1 MNPLRNFSLKY
12 KILMPGIIGVVG
24 FAVYLAV
31 NYSVSQTNSKM
42 LSEVQDSYLPALEL
56 AGQNISLLEKIKQDL
71 VFAATT
77 GEPSMVDDAQKLA
90 NEMKKNVAQL
100 EKVQDEADHANEEEV
115 KAIGESLSNYIDT
128 VIPLTREMIAG
139 KADMGQAQTSMKK
152 SKEALDEL
160 EKELVQK
167 RDESRGEFIS
177 AVQEVNSRSNKV
189 LAVGMFMGIVVMVL
203 LFGLAFWV
211 ARIVTADIKDVVKSL
226 QDIASGEADLTIQ
239 LKSKGKDEVGDLV
252 SWFNTFVQR
261 LRGII
266 GEVVNSTSHLAA
278 AAEEM
283 SNIVMQAKEGAGHQQ
298 QETEQL
304 ASATNEM
311 TATIE
316 SMAQYASEAAQAAQ
330 HADQESAGG
339 KEVVSGTIHTIDA
352 LVSEVEKTSDA
363 IHKLEQEST
372 NIGKVLDVIRDI
384 ADQTN
389 LLALN
394 AAIEAARAGEQG
406 RGFAV
411 VADEVRVL
419 AQRSSQSTN
428 EIREIIERLQN
439 EARDAV
445 QVMQSGRE
453 KAQESAKQAAR
464 AGTALEVITSKVS
477 GINKMNTE
485 IALTAAQQTSVA
497 EEINRNITTIN
508 TIAQETAEGAVQTA
522 TASEELAGLA
532 MRLQGLVGQFKV

>member
-1 MNPLRNFSLKY
+1 MISLRDISLKY
-12 KILMPGIIGVVG
+12 KILLPGVIGVVG
-24 FAVYLAV
+24 FAIYLAV
-31 NYSVSQTNSKM
+31 NYSAETINAGI
-42 LSEVQDSYLPALEL
+42 LSEVEHSHLPSLEL
-56 AGQNISLLEKIKQDL
+56 ASQNISLLDKVKQDL

-77 GEPSMVDDAQKLA
+77 GEPTMVDDAEKLA
-90 NEMKKNVAQL
+90 NDIKDNVAEL
-100 EKVQDEADHANEEEV
+100 KKIEAGADVARQGEIA
-115 KAIGESLSNYIDT
+115 AIEQAYSTYIGT
-128 VIPLTREMIAG
+128 VIPLTRAMIAG
-139 KADMGQAQTSMKK
+139 TADMGQAQVSMKK
-152 SKEALDEL
+152 SKDALQVL
-160 EKELVQK
+160 EQALKK
-167 RDESRGEFIS
+167 SRDESRKDFID
-177 AVQEVNSRSNKV
+177 AVKEVNVRNDRV
-189 LAVGMFMGIVVMVL
+189 LSVGMLMGIVVMVVL
-203 LFGLAFWV
+203 LGIAFWV
-211 ARIVTADIKDVVKSL
+211 ARMVTSDINDVVKSL
-226 QDIASGEADLTIQ
+226 QNIASADADLTIQ
-239 LKSKGKDEVGDLV
+239 LKSKGKDEVGELAR
-252 SWFNTFVQR
+252 WFNTFVER

-283 SNIVMQAKEGAGHQQ
+283 SNIVNQAKEGAEHQQ

-311 TATIE
+311 TTTIE

-330 HADQESAGG
+330 HADQESSGG
-339 KEVVSGTIHTIDA
+339 KGVVSATINTIDA
-352 LVSEVEKTSDA
+352 LVSEVEKTSHA

-428 EIREIIERLQN
+428 EIREIIERLQG

-453 KAQESAKQAAR
+453 KAQESAGQAGQ
-464 AGTALEVITSKVS
+464 AGSALEIITNKVS

-485 IALTAAQQTSVA
+485 IALTAAQQSSVA
-497 EEINRNITTIN
+497 EEINRNITNIN
-508 TIAQETAEGAVQTA
+508 TIAQETAEGAVQTSS
-522 TASEELAGLA
+522 ASEELAGLA
-532 MRLQGLVGQFKV
+532 MRLQSLVGQFKV

>member
-1 MNPLRNFSLKY
+1 MNLLRNFSLKY
-12 KILMPGIIGVVG
+12 KIMLPGVIGVIG
-24 FAVYLAV
+24 FAIYLVV
-31 NYSVSQTNSKM
+31 NYTSSATNARM

-56 AGQNISLLEKIKQDL
+56 TSQNMSLLEKIKQDL

-77 GEPSMVDDAQKLA
+77 GEPTLVGDAEKLA
-90 NEMKKNVAQL
+90 DEMKKNVAQL
-100 EKVQDEADHANEEEV
+100 KKVQGDDNQVRQDEIT
-115 KAIGESLSNYIDT
+115 AIDRSLSSYLDT
-128 VIPLTREMIAG
+128 VIPLTRAMIAG
-139 KADMGQAQTSMKK
+139 TTDMGQAQTKMKE
-152 SKEALDEL
+152 SKDSLQTL
-160 EKELVQK
+160 EKELKQTH
-167 RDESRGEFIS
+167 DDSRSEFINS
-177 AVQEVNSRSNKV
+177 VQDVNSRSNKV
-189 LAVGMFMGIVVMVL
+189 LAVGMVMGIVVMAM
-203 LFGLAFWV
+203 LFGIAFWV
-211 ARIVTADIKDVVKSL
+211 SRIVTSDIRDVADSL
-226 QDIASGEADLTIQ
+226 QNIASGDADLTIQ

-252 SWFNTFVQR
+252 RWFNTFVQR
-261 LRGII
+261 LRSII

-283 SNIVMQAKEGAGHQQ
+283 SNVVMQAKEGAGHQQ
-298 QETEQL
+298 HETEQL

-330 HADQESAGG
+330 HADKESAGG

-352 LVSEVEKTSDA
+352 LVSEVEKTATA
-363 IHKLEQEST
+363 IHKLELESN

-428 EIREIIERLQN
+428 EIREIIERLQY

-453 KAQESAKQAAR
+453 KAQESAKQALS
-464 AGTALEVITSKVS
+464 AGTALEVITTKVS

-497 EEINRNITTIN
+497 EEINKNITNIN
-508 TIAQETAEGAVQTA
+508 NIAQETAEGAVQTA
-522 TASEELAGLA
+522 TASEDLAGLA
-532 MRLQGLVGQFKV
+532 MRLQSLVGQFKV

>member
-1 MNPLRNFSLKY
+1 
-12 KILMPGIIGVVG
+12 
-24 FAVYLAV
+24 
-31 NYSVSQTNSKM
+31 
-42 LSEVQDSYLPALEL
+42 
-56 AGQNISLLEKIKQDL
+56 
-71 VFAATT
+71 
-77 GEPSMVDDAQKLA
+77 
-90 NEMKKNVAQL
+90 
-100 EKVQDEADHANEEEV
+100 
-115 KAIGESLSNYIDT
+115 
-128 VIPLTREMIAG
+128 VIPFTRAMIAG
-139 KADMGQAQTSMKK
+139 TADMGQAQSSMKR
-152 SKEALDEL
+152 SKDSLDVL
-160 EKELVQK
+160 EKQLTAFRE
-167 RDESRGEFIS
+167 ESRGDFVS
-177 AVQEVNSRSNKV
+177 AVREINTRSNEV
-189 LAVGMFMGIVVMVL
+189 LAVGLVTGIVVMVT

-211 ARIVTADIKDVVKSL
+211 SRIVTSDIQDVAKSL
-226 QDIASGEADLTIQ
+226 EDIASGEADLTIQ
-239 LKSKGKDEVGDLV
+239 LMSKGKDEVGELV
-252 SWFNTFVQR
+252 RWFNTFVQR

-330 HADQESAGG
+330 HADQESVSG
-339 KEVVSGTIHTIDA
+339 KEVVTGTIQTIDA
-352 LVSEVEKTSDA
+352 LVSEVETTAGA

-419 AQRSSQSTN
+419 AQRSSQSTS
-428 EIREIIERLQN
+428 EIREIIERLQK

-453 KAQESAKQAAR
+453 KAQESAGQASR
-464 AGTALEVITSKVS
+464 AGSALEVITSKVS
-477 GINKMNTE
+477 NINKMNTE
-485 IALTAAQQTSVA
+485 IAMTAAQQTSVA
-497 EEINRNITTIN
+497 EEINRNITNIN

>member
-1 MNPLRNFSLKY
+1 V
-12 KILMPGIIGVVG
+12 IGVVG
-24 FAVYLAV
+24 FAIYLAV
-31 NYSVSQTNSKM
+31 NYSAGKINSNI
-42 LSEVQDSYLPALEL
+42 LGEVQDNYLPALEL
-56 AGQNISLLEKIKQDL
+56 TGKNLSLLDKVKQDL
-71 VFAATT
+71 IFAATT

-90 NEMKKNVAQL
+90 DEMKQNVAQL
-100 EKVQDEADHANEEEV
+100 EKNLDPADKLKQDEII
-115 KAIGESLSNYIDT
+115 AIKRSLSDYLDT
-128 VIPLTREMIAG
+128 VIPLTRAMIAG
-139 KADMGQAQTSMKK
+139 TADMGQAQASMKK
-152 SKEALDEL
+152 SRDALQKL
-160 EKELVQK
+160 EKDLTQT
-167 RDESRGEFIS
+167 RDESRNDFIN
-177 AVQEVNSRSNKV
+177 AIKEVNARSVEV
-189 LAVGMFMGIVVMVL
+189 LAVGLVMGVIVMGL
-203 LFGLAFWV
+203 LISIAFWV
-211 ARIVTADIKDVVKSL
+211 ARMVTADIKDVAKSL
-226 QDIASGEADLTIQ
+226 EDIASGEADLTIQ
-239 LKSKGKDEVGDLV
+239 LKSKGKDEVGELV
-252 SWFNTFVQR
+252 RWFNTFVQR

-311 TATIE
+311 TTTIE

-330 HADQESAGG
+330 QADQESVGG
-339 KEVVSGTIHTIDA
+339 KNVVAGTIDTIDA
-352 LVSEVEKTSDA
+352 LVSEVEATSSA

-419 AQRSSQSTN
+419 AQRSSQSTS
-428 EIREIIERLQN
+428 EIREIIERLQS

-453 KAQESAKQAAR
+453 KATESASQAAQ
-464 AGTALEVITSKVS
+464 AGNALEVITSKVS

-485 IALTAAQQTSVA
+485 IALTAAQQSSVA
-497 EEINRNITTIN
+497 EEINRNITNIN
-508 TIAQETAEGAVQTA
+508 NIAQETAEGAGQTA
-522 TASEELAGLA
+522 SASEELAGLA

>member
-1 MNPLRNFSLKY
+1 MNSLRNLSLKY
-12 KILMPGIIGVVG
+12 KILLPAVIGVIG
-24 FAVYLAV
+24 FAIYLAV
-31 NYSVSQTNSKM
+31 NYSAAESNSKK
-42 LSEVQDSYLPALEL
+42 LGEVQDSYLPALEL
-56 AGQNISLLEKIKQDL
+56 AGQNISLLEKIKQNL

-77 GEPSMVDDAQKLA
+77 GEPTLVDEAQKLA
-90 NEMKKNVAQL
+90 DEMKKNVAEL
-100 EKVQDEADHANEEEV
+100 AKVQGKASHV
-115 KAIGESLSNYIDT
+115 KSAQIDLIGKSLSSYVDT
-128 VIPLTREMIAG
+128 VIPMTRAMIAG
-139 KADMGQAQTSMKK
+139 TADMGQAQVSMKK
-152 SKEALDEL
+152 SKESLERLEAAL
-160 EKELVQK
+160 KQT
-167 RDESRGEFIS
+167 RSESHAEFIN
-177 AVQEVNSRSNKV
+177 AVQEIKTGTHNV
-189 LAVGMFMGIVVMVL
+189 LVLGIMMGVVVMIL
-203 LFGLAFWV
+203 LFGIGFWV
-211 ARIVTADIKDVVKSL
+211 ARMVTADIQDVAKSL
-226 QDIASGEADLTIQ
+226 QDIASGDADLTIQ
-239 LKSKGKDEVGDLV
+239 LKSKGKDEVGELV
-252 SWFNTFVQR
+252 RWFNTFVER

-339 KEVVSGTIHTIDA
+339 KEVVAGTINTIDA
-352 LVSEVEKTSDA
+352 LVSEVEVTANA

-428 EIREIIERLQN
+428 EIREIIERLQY

-453 KAQESAKQAAR
+453 KAQESAKQAAQ
-464 AGTALEVITSKVS
+464 AGNALEVITSKVS

-497 EEINRNITTIN
+497 EEINRNITNIN
-508 TIAQETAEGAVQTA
+508 NIAQETAEGAGQTA

-532 MRLQGLVGQFKV
+532 MRLQSLVGQFKV

>member
-12 KILMPGIIGVVG
+12 KILLPGVIGVIG
-24 FAVYLAV
+24 FAIYLIV
-31 NYSVSQTNSKM
+31 NYSVSQTNSGM

-56 AGQNISLLEKIKQDL
+56 SGQNISLLDKIKQDL

-77 GEPSMVDDAQKLA
+77 GEPSMIDDAQKLA
-90 NEMKKNVAQL
+90 DEMRKNVAQV
-100 EKVQDEADHANEEEV
+100 EKIQGEADHAKRGEIR
-115 KAIGESLSNYIDT
+115 AIEKSLSSYLDT
-128 VIPLTREMIAG
+128 VIPMTRAMIAG
-139 KADMGQAQTSMKK
+139 TADMGQAQTSMKK
-152 SKEALDEL
+152 SKESLQEL
-160 EKELVQK
+160 EKELVQT
-167 RDESRGEFIS
+167 RDESRGAFVN
-177 AVQEVNSRSNKV
+177 AVQDVNARSDKV
-189 LAVGMFMGIVVMVL
+189 LAVGMFMGVVVMVL
-203 LFGLAFWV
+203 LFGVALWV
-211 ARIVTADIKDVVKSL
+211 ARMVTSDIQDVAKSL

-239 LKSKGKDEVGDLV
+239 LKSKGKDEVGELV
-252 SWFNTFVQR
+252 RWFNTFVQR

-330 HADQESAGG
+330 HADRESVGG
-339 KEVVSGTIHTIDA
+339 KEVVAGTIHTIDA
-352 LVSEVEKTSDA
+352 LVSEVEKTSNA
-363 IHKLEQEST
+363 IHKLELEST

-428 EIREIIERLQN
+428 EIREIIERLQY

-445 QVMQSGRE
+445 QVMQSGRV
-453 KAQESAKQAAR
+453 KAQESAGQAAR
-464 AGTALEVITSKVS
+464 AGTALEVITTKVS

-497 EEINRNITTIN
+497 EEINRNITNIN

-522 TASEELAGLA
+522 AASEELAGLA

>member
-1 MNPLRNFSLKY
+1 MNSLRNLSLKY
-12 KILMPGIIGVVG
+12 KILLPGVIGVIG
-24 FAVYLAV
+24 FAIYLVV
-31 NYSVSQTNSKM
+31 NYTEANSNSKT
-42 LSEVQDSYLPALEL
+42 LAEVQNAYLPAMEL
-56 AGQNISLLEKIKQDL
+56 TGENISLLEKIKQDL
-71 VFAATT
+71 IFAATS
-77 GEPSMVDDAQKLA
+77 GEPELVDQTQKLVDQMDQ
-90 NEMKKNVAQL
+90 NITEL
-100 EKVQDEADHANEEEV
+100 EKSQSLGEHA
-115 KAIGESLSNYIDT
+115 KAAEIETLKKTLASYAGA
-128 VIPLTREMIAG
+128 VIPMTRAIIAG
-139 KADMGQAQTSMKK
+139 TADMSQAQASMKK
-152 SKEALDEL
+152 SKNDLQQLETEL
-160 EKELVQK
+160 KQLHS
-167 RDESRGEFIS
+167 ESRGDF
-177 AVQEVNSRSNKV
+177 VNSIEDVKSGTHDV
-189 LAVGMFMGIVVMVL
+189 LVIGVVMGLVVMVVL
-203 LFGLAFWV
+203 LGLAFWM
-211 ARIVTADIKDVVKSL
+211 ARMVTSDIQDLAKSL
-226 QDIASGEADLTIQ
+226 EGIASGEADLTIQ
-239 LKSKGKDEVGDLV
+239 LKSKGKDEVGELV
-252 SWFNTFVQR
+252 RWFNIFVDR

-266 GEVVNSTSHLAA
+266 AEVVSSTTHLAA

-283 SNIVMQAKEGAGHQQ
+283 SNVVMQAKEGAGHQQ

-304 ASATNEM
+304 ASATNQM

-330 HADQESAGG
+330 HADKESAGG
-339 KEVVSGTIHTIDA
+339 KEVVSGTINTIDA
-352 LVSEVEKTSDA
+352 LVAEVETTASA

-428 EIREIIERLQN
+428 EIREIIERLQY

-453 KAQESAKQAAR
+453 KAQESAKQAAQ
-464 AGTALEVITSKVS
+464 AGDALEVITSKVS

-485 IALTAAQQTSVA
+485 IATTAAQQTSVA
-497 EEINRNITTIN
+497 EEINRNITNIN
-508 TIAQETAEGAVQTA
+508 AIAQETAEGAGQTA

>member
-1 MNPLRNFSLKY
+1 MRSLSNLSLKY
-12 KILMPGIIGVVG
+12 KILLPGIIGVLG
-24 FAVYLAV
+24 FAIYLAI
-31 NYSVSQTNSKM
+31 NFSASETNSKM
-42 LSEVQDSYLPALEL
+42 LAEVRDAYLPALER
-56 AGQNISLLEKIKQDL
+56 ANQNISLLEKIKQDL

-77 GEPSMVDDAQKLA
+77 GEQSMVDDAEKLSV
-90 NEMKKNVAQL
+90 EIKKGIEEIENLQG
-100 EKVQDEADHANEEEV
+100 EKESTKREEIATA
-115 KAIGESLSNYIDT
+115 KRILSSYLDT
-128 VIPLTREMIAG
+128 VIPLTKAIIAG
-139 KADMGQAQTSMKK
+139 TADMGQAQVSMKK
-152 SKEALDEL
+152 SKESLQEL
-160 EKELVQK
+160 ERELVQT

-177 AVQEVNSRSNKV
+177 TIQVINDRSNKA
-189 LAVGMFMGIVVMVL
+189 LGIGLFTGVVVMVL
-203 LFGLAFWV
+203 LFGMAMWV
-211 ARIVTADIKDVVKSL
+211 ARMVTSDIKDVAKSL
-226 QDIASGEADLTIQ
+226 EDIASGEADLTIQ
-239 LKSKGKDEVGDLV
+239 LKSRGKDEVGELV
-252 SWFNTFVQR
+252 RWFNTFVQR

-283 SNIVMQAKEGAGHQQ
+283 SAIVMQAKEGAGHQQ
-298 QETEQL
+298 RETEQL
-304 ASATNEM
+304 AAATNEM

-316 SMAQYASEAAQAAQ
+316 NMAQYASEAAQAAQ
-330 HADQESAGG
+330 HADKESAGG
-339 KEVVSGTIHTIDA
+339 KEVVAGTIHTIDA
-352 LVSEVEKTSDA
+352 LVSEVERTAEA

-428 EIREIIERLQN
+428 EIRGIIERLQN

-445 QVMQSGRE
+445 QVMQSGRG
-453 KAQESAKQAAR
+453 KAQASASQAAS
-464 AGTALEVITSKVS
+464 AGTALDVITTKVS

-485 IALTAAQQTSVA
+485 IALTAAQQSTVA
-497 EEINRNITTIN
+497 EEINKSITKIN
-508 TIAQETAEGAVQTA
+508 AIAQETAEGAGQTA
-522 TASEELAGLA
+522 AASEELAALA

>member
-12 KILMPGIIGVVG
+12 KILLPGVIGVVG
-24 FAVYLAV
+24 FAIYLVV
-31 NYSVSQTNSKM
+31 NYSAGSINSRI
-42 LSEVQDSYLPALEL
+42 LGEVEDSYLPALEL
-56 AGQNISLLEKIKQDL
+56 TGKNLSLLDKVKQDL

-77 GEPSMVDDAQKLA
+77 GEPSMIDDAQKLA
-90 NEMKKNVAQL
+90 DEMKKNVALL
-100 EKVQDEADHANEEEV
+100 EKNLDTTDQV
-115 KAIGESLSNYIDT
+115 KQGEIVAIKKSLSSYLDT
-128 VIPLTREMIAG
+128 VIPLTRAMIAG
-139 KADMGQAQTSMKK
+139 TADMGQAQTSMKK
-152 SKEALDEL
+152 SKESLQQL
-160 EKELVQK
+160 EKELTQT
-167 RDESRGEFIS
+167 RDESRSDFIN
-177 AVQEVNSRSNKV
+177 AVKEVNARSDKV
-189 LAVGMFMGIVVMVL
+189 LVAGLVMGVIVMVL
-203 LFGLAFWV
+203 LIGIAFWV
-211 ARIVTADIKDVVKSL
+211 ARMVTADIKDVAKSL
-226 QDIASGEADLTIQ
+226 EDIASGEADLTIQ
-239 LKSKGKDEVGDLV
+239 LKSKGKDEVGELV
-252 SWFNTFVQR
+252 RWFNTFVQR

-330 HADQESAGG
+330 QADQESVGG
-339 KEVVSGTIHTIDA
+339 KNVVAGTIETIDA
-352 LVSEVEKTSDA
+352 LVSEVEATSSA

-419 AQRSSQSTN
+419 AQRSSQSTS
-428 EIREIIERLQN
+428 EIREIIERLQS

-453 KAQESAKQAAR
+453 KAKESASQAGQ
-464 AGTALEVITSKVS
+464 AGNALEVITSKVS

-485 IALTAAQQTSVA
+485 IALTAAQQSSVA
-497 EEINRNITTIN
+497 EEINRNITNIN
-508 TIAQETAEGAVQTA
+508 NIAQETAEGAGQTA

>member
-12 KILMPGIIGVVG
+12 KILLPGVIGVVG
-24 FAVYLAV
+24 FAIYLVV
-31 NYSVSQTNSKM
+31 NYSAGSINSRI
-42 LSEVQDSYLPALEL
+42 LGEVEDSYLPALEL
-56 AGQNISLLEKIKQDL
+56 TGKNLSLLDKVKQDL

-77 GEPSMVDDAQKLA
+77 GEPSMIDDAQKLA
-90 NEMKKNVAQL
+90 DEMKKNVALL
-100 EKVQDEADHANEEEV
+100 EKNLDTTDQV
-115 KAIGESLSNYIDT
+115 KQGEIVAIKKSLSSYLDT
-128 VIPLTREMIAG
+128 VIPLTRAMIAG
-139 KADMGQAQTSMKK
+139 TADMGQAQTSMKK
-152 SKEALDEL
+152 SKESLQQL
-160 EKELVQK
+160 EKELTQT
-167 RDESRGEFIS
+167 RDESRSDFIN
-177 AVQEVNSRSNKV
+177 AVKEVNARSDKV
-189 LAVGMFMGIVVMVL
+189 LIAGLVMGVIVMVL
-203 LFGLAFWV
+203 LIGIAFWV
-211 ARIVTADIKDVVKSL
+211 ARMVTADIKDVAKSL
-226 QDIASGEADLTIQ
+226 EDIASGEADLTIQ
-239 LKSKGKDEVGDLV
+239 LKSKGKDEVGELV
-252 SWFNTFVQR
+252 RWFNTFVQR

-330 HADQESAGG
+330 QADQESVGG
-339 KEVVSGTIHTIDA
+339 KNVVAGTIETIDA
-352 LVSEVEKTSDA
+352 LVSEVEATSSA

-419 AQRSSQSTN
+419 AQRSSQSTS
-428 EIREIIERLQN
+428 EIREIIERLQS

-453 KAQESAKQAAR
+453 KAKESASQAGQ
-464 AGTALEVITSKVS
+464 AGNALEVITSKVS

-485 IALTAAQQTSVA
+485 IALTAAQQSSVA
-497 EEINRNITTIN
+497 EEINRNITNIN
-508 TIAQETAEGAVQTA
+508 NIAQETAEGAGQTA

>member
-1 MNPLRNFSLKY
+1 MNSLRNLSLKY
-12 KILMPGIIGVVG
+12 KILLPAVIGVIG
-24 FAVYLAV
+24 FAIYLAV
-31 NYSVSQTNSKM
+31 NYSAAESNSKK
-42 LSEVQDSYLPALEL
+42 LGEVQDSYLPALEL

-77 GEPSMVDDAQKLA
+77 GEPSLIDDAQKLA
-90 NEMKKNVAQL
+90 DEMKKNVAEL
-100 EKVQDEADHANEEEV
+100 KKVQSEADQV
-115 KAIGESLSNYIDT
+115 KSAEIDLIGNSLSSYVDT
-128 VIPLTREMIAG
+128 VIPMTRALIAG
-139 KADMGQAQTSMKK
+139 TADMGQAQASMKK
-152 SKEALDEL
+152 SKDSLQKLEAEL
-160 EKELVQK
+160 KQT
-167 RDESRGEFIS
+167 RSESHGDFIN
-177 AVQEVNSRSNKV
+177 AVQAIKTGSHDV
-189 LAVGMFMGIVVMVL
+189 LVLGLIMGVVVMVL
-203 LFGLAFWV
+203 LFGVALWV
-211 ARIVTADIKDVVKSL
+211 ARMVTSDIQDVAKSL

-239 LKSKGKDEVGDLV
+239 LKSKGKDEVGELV
-252 SWFNTFVQR
+252 HWFNTFVER

-266 GEVVNSTSHLAA
+266 GEVVNSTSHLAS

-339 KEVVSGTIHTIDA
+339 KEVVAGTINTIDA
-352 LVSEVEKTSDA
+352 LVSEVEVTANA

-428 EIREIIERLQN
+428 EIREIIERLQY

-453 KAQESAKQAAR
+453 KAQESAKQAAQ

-497 EEINRNITTIN
+497 EEINRNITNIN
-508 TIAQETAEGAVQTA
+508 TIAQETAEGAGQTA

>member
-1 MNPLRNFSLKY
+1 MTSLRNLSLKY
-12 KILMPGIIGVVG
+12 KILLPGVIGVVG
-24 FAVYLAV
+24 FAIYLAV
-31 NYSVSQTNSKM
+31 NYTSQTINSRI
-42 LSEVQDSYLPALEL
+42 LSEVEDSYLPALEL
-56 AGQNISLLEKIKQDL
+56 SSLNISLLDKVKQDL

-77 GEPSMVDDAQKLA
+77 GEPTMVDDAEKLA
-90 NEMKKNVAQL
+90 NEIKNNVVLLKQ
-100 EKVQDEADHANEEEV
+100 KQGEADASRQGEITSIEESFSTYV
-115 KAIGESLSNYIDT
+115 GI
-128 VIPLTREMIAG
+128 VMPLTRAMIAG
-139 KADMGQAQTSMKK
+139 TADMGQAQASMKK
-152 SKEALDEL
+152 SKDALQSL
-160 EKELVQK
+160 EKVLHQV
-167 RDESRGEFIS
+167 RDESRSNFVN
-177 AVQEVNSRSNKV
+177 AVKEVNVRSARV
-189 LAVGMFMGIVVMVL
+189 LTVGLLMGVVVMAL
-203 LFGLAFWV
+203 LFGIAFWV
-211 ARIVTADIKDVVKSL
+211 ARMVTADIKDVAKSL
-226 QDIASGEADLTIQ
+226 ENIASGDADLTIQ
-239 LKSKGKDEVGDLV
+239 LKSKGKDEVGELV
-252 SWFNTFVQR
+252 RWFNTFVER

-283 SNIVMQAKEGAGHQQ
+283 SNIVKQAKEGADHQQ

-330 HADQESAGG
+330 HADQESTGG
-339 KEVVSGTIHTIDA
+339 KGVVSATINTIDA
-352 LVSEVEKTSDA
+352 LVSEVEKTSNA

-419 AQRSSQSTN
+419 AQRSSQSTS
-428 EIREIIERLQN
+428 EIREIIERLQG

-453 KAQESAKQAAR
+453 RAQESAGQAAQ
-464 AGTALEVITSKVS
+464 AGSALEIITNKVS

-485 IALTAAQQTSVA
+485 IAMTAAQQSSVA

-508 TIAQETAEGAVQTA
+508 TIAQETAEGAVQT
-522 TASEELAGLA
+522 TSASEELAGLA
-532 MRLQGLVGQFKV
+532 MRLQGLVGQFRV

>member
-12 KILMPGIIGVVG
+12 KILLPGVIGVVG
-24 FAVYLAV
+24 FAIYLVV
-31 NYSVSQTNSKM
+31 NYSAGSINSRI
-42 LSEVQDSYLPALEL
+42 LGEVEDSYLPALEL
-56 AGQNISLLEKIKQDL
+56 TGKNLSLLDKVKQDL

-77 GEPSMVDDAQKLA
+77 GEPSMIDDAQKLA
-90 NEMKKNVAQL
+90 DEMKKNVALL
-100 EKVQDEADHANEEEV
+100 EKNLDTTDQV
-115 KAIGESLSNYIDT
+115 KQGEIVAIKKSLSSYLDT
-128 VIPLTREMIAG
+128 VIPLTRAMIAG
-139 KADMGQAQTSMKK
+139 TADMGQAQTSMKK
-152 SKEALDEL
+152 SKENLQQL
-160 EKELVQK
+160 EKELTQT
-167 RDESRGEFIS
+167 RDESRSDFIN
-177 AVQEVNSRSNKV
+177 AVKEVNARSDKV
-189 LAVGMFMGIVVMVL
+189 LVAGLVMGVIVMVL
-203 LFGLAFWV
+203 LIGIAFWV
-211 ARIVTADIKDVVKSL
+211 ARMVTADIKDVAKSL
-226 QDIASGEADLTIQ
+226 EDIASGEADLTIQ
-239 LKSKGKDEVGDLV
+239 LKSKGKDEVGELV
-252 SWFNTFVQR
+252 RWFNTFVQR

-330 HADQESAGG
+330 QADQESVGG
-339 KEVVSGTIHTIDA
+339 KNVVAGTIETIDA
-352 LVSEVEKTSDA
+352 LVSEVEATSSA

-419 AQRSSQSTN
+419 AQRSSQSTS
-428 EIREIIERLQN
+428 EIREIIERLQS

-453 KAQESAKQAAR
+453 KAKESASQAGQ
-464 AGTALEVITSKVS
+464 AGNALEVITSKVS

-485 IALTAAQQTSVA
+485 IALTAAQQSSVA
-497 EEINRNITTIN
+497 EEINRNITNIN
-508 TIAQETAEGAVQTA
+508 NIAQETAEGAGQTA

>member
-12 KILMPGIIGVVG
+12 KILLPGVIGVVG

-31 NYSVSQTNSKM
+31 NFSAGKINSNI
-42 LSEVQDSYLPALEL
+42 LAAVEDSYLPALEL
-56 AGQNISLLEKIKQDL
+56 TGKNLSLLDKVKQDL

-90 NEMKKNVAQL
+90 DEMKKNVAQL
-100 EKVQDEADHANEEEV
+100 EKNLDTANQV
-115 KAIGESLSNYIDT
+115 KQGQIVAIKKSLSSYLDT
-128 VIPLTREMIAG
+128 VIPLTRAMIAG
-139 KADMGQAQTSMKK
+139 TADMGQAQASMKK
-152 SKEALDEL
+152 SKESLLAL
-160 EKELVQK
+160 EKELTQT
-167 RDESRGEFIS
+167 RDESRSDFIN
-177 AVQEVNSRSNKV
+177 AVKEVNARSETV
-189 LAVGMFMGIVVMVL
+189 LAVGMGMGLIVMVL
-203 LFGLAFWV
+203 LIGIAFWV
-211 ARIVTADIKDVVKSL
+211 ARMVTADIKDVAKSL

-239 LKSKGKDEVGDLV
+239 LKSKGKDEVGELV
-252 SWFNTFVQR
+252 RWFNTFVQR

-283 SNIVMQAKEGAGHQQ
+283 STIVMQAKEGAGHQQ
-298 QETEQL
+298 RETEQL

-311 TATIE
+311 TTTIE

-330 HADQESAGG
+330 QADQESVGG
-339 KEVVSGTIHTIDA
+339 KNVVAGTINTIDA
-352 LVSEVEKTSDA
+352 LVSEVEATSSA

-419 AQRSSQSTN
+419 AQRSSQSTS
-428 EIREIIERLQN
+428 EIREIIERLQS

-453 KAQESAKQAAR
+453 KAKESASQAGQ
-464 AGTALEVITSKVS
+464 AGNALEVITSKVS

-485 IALTAAQQTSVA
+485 IALTAAQQSSVA
-497 EEINRNITTIN
+497 EEINRNITNIN
-508 TIAQETAEGAVQTA
+508 NIAQETAEGAGQTA
-522 TASEELAGLA
+522 SASEELAGLA

>member
-1 MNPLRNFSLKY
+1 MISLRDMSLKY
-12 KILMPGIIGVVG
+12 KILLPGVIGVVG
-24 FAVYLAV
+24 FAIYLAV
-31 NYSVSQTNSKM
+31 NYSAETINAGI
-42 LSEVQDSYLPALEL
+42 LSEVENNHLPALEL
-56 AGQNISLLEKIKQDL
+56 ASQNISLLDKVKQDL

-77 GEPSMVDDAQKLA
+77 GEPTMVDDAEKLA
-90 NEMKKNVAQL
+90 NEIKNNVEDLKK
-100 EKVQDEADHANEEEV
+100 KEASTDAARHGEIA
-115 KAIGESLSNYIDT
+115 AIEQAYSTYIGT
-128 VIPLTREMIAG
+128 VIPLTRAMIAG
-139 KADMGQAQTSMKK
+139 TADMGQAQVSMKK
-152 SKEALDEL
+152 SKDALQTL
-160 EKELVQK
+160 EQALKK
-167 RDESRGEFIS
+167 NRDESRKDFID
-177 AVQEVNSRSNKV
+177 AVQEVNVRNGRV
-189 LAVGMFMGIVVMVL
+189 LSVGMLMGVVVMVVL
-203 LFGLAFWV
+203 LGIAFWV
-211 ARIVTADIKDVVKSL
+211 ARMVTSDINDVVKSL
-226 QDIASGEADLTIQ
+226 QNIASADADLTIQ
-239 LKSKGKDEVGDLV
+239 LKSKGKDEVGELAR
-252 SWFNTFVQR
+252 WFNTFVDR

-278 AAEEM
+278 AAEQM
-283 SNIVMQAKEGAGHQQ
+283 SNIVNQAKEGAEHQQ

-311 TATIE
+311 TTTIE

-330 HADQESAGG
+330 HADQESSGG
-339 KEVVSGTIHTIDA
+339 KGVVAATINTIDA
-352 LVSEVEKTSDA
+352 LVSEVEKTSHA

-428 EIREIIERLQN
+428 EIREIIERLQS

-453 KAQESAKQAAR
+453 KAQESAGQAGQ
-464 AGTALEVITSKVS
+464 AGSALEIITNKVS

-485 IALTAAQQTSVA
+485 IALTAAQQSSVA
-497 EEINRNITTIN
+497 EEINRNITNIN
-508 TIAQETAEGAVQTA
+508 TIAQETAEGAVQTSS
-522 TASEELAGLA
+522 ASEELAGLA
-532 MRLQGLVGQFKV
+532 MRLQSLVGQFKV

>member
-12 KILMPGIIGVVG
+12 KILLPGVIGVVG
-24 FAVYLAV
+24 FAVYLVV
-31 NYSVSQTNSKM
+31 NFSAGEVNSNI
-42 LSEVQDSYLPALEL
+42 LSNVENSYLPALEL
-56 AGQNISLLEKIKQDL
+56 ADQNISLLDKVKQDL
-71 VFAATT
+71 IFAATT
-77 GEPSMVDDAQKLA
+77 GEAAMVDDAQKLA
-90 NEMKKNVAQL
+90 DEMKKNVTALQQR
-100 EKVQDEADHANEEEV
+100 QDEAGNVKHNEINTIE
-115 KAIGESLSNYIDT
+115 KSLSNYLDT
-128 VIPLTREMIAG
+128 VFPMTRAMIAG
-139 KADMGQAQTSMKK
+139 TADMGQAQISMKK
-152 SKEALDEL
+152 SKDALQVL
-160 EKELVQK
+160 EKELK
-167 RDESRGEFIS
+167 HTRDESRSDFIN
-177 AVQEVNSRSNKV
+177 AVKEVNSRSDHV
-189 LAVGMFMGIVVMVL
+189 LAAGMFMGIVVMVL
-203 LFGLAFWV
+203 LFGIAFWV
-211 ARIVTADIKDVVKSL
+211 ARMVTSDIKDVAKSL

-239 LKSKGKDEVGDLV
+239 LKSKGKDEVGELV
-252 SWFNTFVQR
+252 RWFNTFVQR
-261 LRGII
+261 LRSII

-311 TATIE
+311 TTTIE

-330 HADQESAGG
+330 HADQESAEG

-352 LVSEVEKTSDA
+352 LVTEVEKTSNA
-363 IHKLEQEST
+363 IHKLELEST

-419 AQRSSQSTN
+419 AQRSSQSTS
-428 EIREIIERLQN
+428 EIREIIERLQY

-453 KAQESAKQAAR
+453 KAQESAGQAAR
-464 AGTALEVITSKVS
+464 AGSALEVITSKVS
-477 GINKMNTE
+477 NINKMNTE

-497 EEINRNITTIN
+497 EEINRNITNIN

>member
-1 MNPLRNFSLKY
+1 MQSLRNFSLKY
-12 KILMPGIIGVVG
+12 KILLPGIIGVVG
-24 FAVYLAV
+24 FAIYLAV
-31 NYSVSQTNSKM
+31 NYSASATNSKM
-42 LSEVQDSYLPALEL
+42 LGEVESRYLPVLEH
-56 AGQNISLLEKIKQDL
+56 ADKNISLLEKIKQDL

-77 GEPSMVDDAQKLA
+77 GEQSMVDQTTSLA
-90 NEMKKNVAQL
+90 TDMKKSVKEL
-100 EKVQDEADHANEEEV
+100 EDLSTKKDQVHS
-115 KAIGESLSNYIDT
+115 IGTALTDYLDT
-128 VIPLTREMIAG
+128 VIPLTKAMLAG
-139 KADMGQAQTSMKK
+139 TADMGQAQATMVKMKDR
-152 SKEALDEL
+152 LQEL
-160 EKELVQK
+160 ENQLSQF
-167 RDESRGEFIS
+167 RDESRNDFIQ
-177 AVQEVNSRSNKV
+177 AVREVNHRSEEV
-189 LAVGMFMGIVVMVL
+189 LVVGLVMGAIVMIL
-203 LFGLAFWV
+203 LLGIALWV
-211 ARIVTADIKDVVKSL
+211 AAMITSDIKDVAKSL
-226 QDIASGEADLTIQ
+226 ENIASGEADLTIQ
-239 LKSKGKDEVGDLV
+239 LKSKGQDEVGELV
-252 SWFNTFVQR
+252 RWFNTFVER

-266 GEVVNSTSHLAA
+266 GEVVNSTTHLAS

-283 SNIVMQAKEGAGHQQ
+283 SHIVMQAKEGAGHQQ

-316 SMAQYASEAAQAAQ
+316 NMAQYASEAAQAAQ
-330 HADQESAGG
+330 HADKESAGG
-339 KEVVSGTIHTIDA
+339 KEVVSGTIRTIDA
-352 LVSEVEKTSDA
+352 LVSEVEKTAVA

-428 EIREIIERLQN
+428 EIREIIERLQS

-445 QVMQSGRE
+445 QVMQSGRG
-453 KAQESAKQAAR
+453 KAQESASQAAR
-464 AGTALEVITSKVS
+464 AGTALEVITNKVS

-485 IALTAAQQTSVA
+485 MALTAAQQTSVA
-497 EEINRNITTIN
+497 EEINKNITNIN
-508 TIAQETAEGAVQTA
+508 SIAQETAEGAVQTA
-522 TASEELAGLA
+522 IASEELAKLA
-532 MRLQGLVGQFKV
+532 VRLQGLVGQFKV

>member
-1 MNPLRNFSLKY
+1 MNSLRNLSLKY
-12 KILMPGIIGVVG
+12 KILLPAVIGVIG
-24 FAVYLAV
+24 FAIYLAV
-31 NYSVSQTNSKM
+31 NYSAAESNSKK
-42 LSEVQDSYLPALEL
+42 LGEVQDSYLPALEL
-56 AGQNISLLEKIKQDL
+56 TGQNISLLEKIKQDL

-77 GEPSMVDDAQKLA
+77 GEPTLVDEAQKLA
-90 NEMKKNVAQL
+90 DEMKKNVAEL
-100 EKVQDEADHANEEEV
+100 EKVQDKASHV
-115 KAIGESLSNYIDT
+115 KSAQIDLIGKSLSSYVDT
-128 VIPLTREMIAG
+128 VIPMTRAMIAG
-139 KADMGQAQTSMKK
+139 TADMGQAQVSMKK
-152 SKEALDEL
+152 SKESLERLEAAL
-160 EKELVQK
+160 KQT
-167 RDESRGEFIS
+167 RGESHDEFLN
-177 AVQEVNSRSNKV
+177 AVQEIKTGTHEV
-189 LAVGMFMGIVVMVL
+189 LVLGMIMGFVVMIL
-203 LFGLAFWV
+203 LFGIGVWV
-211 ARIVTADIKDVVKSL
+211 ARMVTADIQDVAKSL
-226 QDIASGEADLTIQ
+226 QDIASGDADLTIQ
-239 LKSKGKDEVGDLV
+239 LKSKGKDEVGELV
-252 SWFNTFVQR
+252 RWFNTFVER

-339 KEVVSGTIHTIDA
+339 KEVVAGTINTIDA
-352 LVSEVEKTSDA
+352 LVSEVEVTANA

-428 EIREIIERLQN
+428 EIREIIERLQY

-453 KAQESAKQAAR
+453 KAQESAKQAAQ
-464 AGTALEVITSKVS
+464 AGDALEVITSKVS

-497 EEINRNITTIN
+497 EEINRNITNIN
-508 TIAQETAEGAVQTA
+508 NIAQETAEGAGQTA

-532 MRLQGLVGQFKV
+532 MRLQSLVGQFKV

>member
-1 MNPLRNFSLKY
+1 MNSLRNLSLRY
-12 KILMPGIIGVVG
+12 KILLPAVIGVIG
-24 FAVYLAV
+24 FAIYLAV
-31 NYSVSQTNSKM
+31 TYSAAESNSKK
-42 LSEVQDSYLPALEL
+42 LGEVQDSYLPALEL
-56 AGQNISLLEKIKQDL
+56 AGQNISVLEKIKQDL

-77 GEPSMVDDAQKLA
+77 GEPSLVDEAQKLA
-90 NEMKKNVAQL
+90 DEMKKNVAEL
-100 EKVQDEADHANEEEV
+100 KKVQSEADQV
-115 KAIGESLSNYIDT
+115 KSAEIDLIGNSLSSYVDT
-128 VIPLTREMIAG
+128 VIPMTRALIAG
-139 KADMGQAQTSMKK
+139 TADMGQAQVSMKK
-152 SKEALDEL
+152 SKESLQKLEAALKQTRSKSHGD
-160 EKELVQK
+160 
-167 RDESRGEFIS
+167 FIN
-177 AVQEVNSRSNKV
+177 AVQEIKTGSHEV
-189 LAVGMFMGIVVMVL
+189 LVLGLIMGVVVMVL
-203 LFGLAFWV
+203 LFGVALWV
-211 ARIVTADIKDVVKSL
+211 ARMVTSDIQDVAKSL

-239 LKSKGKDEVGDLV
+239 LKSKGKDEVGELV
-252 SWFNTFVQR
+252 YWFNTFVER

-266 GEVVNSTSHLAA
+266 GEVVNSTSHLAS

-339 KEVVSGTIHTIDA
+339 KEVVAGTINTIDA
-352 LVSEVEKTSDA
+352 LVSEVEVTANA

-428 EIREIIERLQN
+428 EIREIIERLQY

-453 KAQESAKQAAR
+453 KAQESAKQAAQ

-497 EEINRNITTIN
+497 EEINRNITNIN
-508 TIAQETAEGAVQTA
+508 TIAQETAEGAGQTA

>member
-12 KILMPGIIGVVG
+12 KILLPGIIGVVG

-31 NYSVSQTNSKM
+31 NFSAGEINSKI
-42 LSEVQDSYLPALEL
+42 LSNVEGSYLPALEL
-56 AGQNISLLEKIKQDL
+56 ADRNISLLDKVKQDL
-71 VFAATT
+71 IFAATT
-77 GEPSMVDDAQKLA
+77 GEASMVDDAQKLA
-90 NEMKKNVAQL
+90 DEMKKNVTAL
-100 EKVQDEADHANEEEV
+100 EQKQDEAGNAKHGQINTIK
-115 KAIGESLSNYIDT
+115 KALSNYLDT
-128 VIPLTREMIAG
+128 VIPLTRAMIAG
-139 KADMGQAQTSMKK
+139 TADMGQAQASMKK
-152 SKEALDEL
+152 SKDALQVL
-160 EKELVQK
+160 ETKLKQT
-167 RDESRGEFIS
+167 RDESRGDFIN
-177 AVQEVNSRSNKV
+177 AVKEVNSRSDHV
-189 LAVGMFMGIVVMVL
+189 LAVGLSMGVIVMLL
-203 LFGLAFWV
+203 LFGIAFWV
-211 ARIVTADIKDVVKSL
+211 ARMVTSDIKDVATSL

-239 LKSKGKDEVGDLV
+239 LKSKGKDEVGELV
-252 SWFNTFVQR
+252 RWFNTFVQR
-261 LRGII
+261 LRSII

-283 SNIVMQAKEGAGHQQ
+283 SNIVTQAKEGAGHQQ

-304 ASATNEM
+304 ASATNQM
-311 TATIE
+311 TTTIE

-352 LVSEVEKTSDA
+352 LVSEVEKTSTA
-363 IHKLEQEST
+363 IHKLELEST

-428 EIREIIERLQN
+428 EIREIIERLQY

-453 KAQESAKQAAR
+453 RAQESAKQAGR
-464 AGTALEVITSKVS
+464 AGNALEVITSKVS

-485 IALTAAQQTSVA
+485 IAMTAAQQTSVA
-497 EEINRNITTIN
+497 EEINRNITNIN
-508 TIAQETAEGAVQTA
+508 NIAQETAEGAVQTA

>member
-12 KILMPGIIGVVG
+12 KILLPGVIGVVG
-24 FAVYLAV
+24 FAIYLAV
-31 NYSVSQTNSKM
+31 NFSSGKLNSTI
-42 LSEVQDSYLPALEL
+42 LGEVQDSYLPALEL
-56 AGQNISLLEKIKQDL
+56 TGKNLSLLDKVKQDL

-77 GEPSMVDDAQKLA
+77 GEPSMVDDAEKLA
-90 NEMKKNVAQL
+90 DEMKKNVAQL
-100 EKVQDEADHANEEEV
+100 EKNLDAADQV
-115 KAIGESLSNYIDT
+115 KQGEIAAINRSLTSYLDT
-128 VIPLTREMIAG
+128 VIPLTRAMIAG
-139 KADMGQAQTSMKK
+139 TADMGQAQASMKK
-152 SKEALDEL
+152 SKENLQAL
-160 EKELVQK
+160 EKELTQT
-167 RDESRGEFIS
+167 RDESRSDFIN
-177 AVQEVNSRSNKV
+177 AVKEVNARSEKV
-189 LAVGMFMGIVVMVL
+189 LAVGMVMGVIVMVL
-203 LFGLAFWV
+203 LIGIAFWV
-211 ARIVTADIKDVVKSL
+211 ARMVTADIKDVAKSL

-239 LKSKGKDEVGDLV
+239 LKSKGKDEVGELV
-252 SWFNTFVQR
+252 RWFNTFVQR

-330 HADQESAGG
+330 QADQESVGG
-339 KEVVSGTIHTIDA
+339 KNVVAGTIDTIDA
-352 LVSEVEKTSDA
+352 LVSEVEATSSA

-419 AQRSSQSTN
+419 AQRSSQSTS
-428 EIREIIERLQN
+428 EIREIIERLQS

-453 KAQESAKQAAR
+453 KAKESASQAAQ
-464 AGTALEVITSKVS
+464 AGNALEVITSKVS

-485 IALTAAQQTSVA
+485 IALTAAQQSSVA
-497 EEINRNITTIN
+497 EEINRNITNIN
-508 TIAQETAEGAVQTA
+508 NIAQETAEGAGQTA